1 MNWSPN
7 YQMSSCDYLKT
18 LPQYITIHAQY
29 RKTPDAIDY
38 AVDLYTICFIISHNV
53 VKEPLAYTSMWH
65 SAHTMQACM
74 HISVHFKY
82 ECVLCY
88 L

>member
-1 MNWSPN
+1 
-7 YQMSSCDYLKT
+7 MSSCDYPKT
-18 LPQYITIHAQY
+18 LPQYITIHAQH
-29 RKTPDAIDY
+29 RKTPYAIDY
-38 AVDLYTICFIISHNV
+38 AVDLYTMSFIISNNV
-53 VKEPLAYTSMWH
+53 VKEPLAYMSMWH

-74 HISVHFKY
+74 HIYVHFTY